1 MTTRVAGRVAILLMS
16 LMLAD
21 AAGAQPTAPP
31 DRDVDGVAGEIS
43 RAIAA
48 GDLDGAAG
56 KIAETL
62 REGADKVRPGLQ
74 SIAPLGKSQYV
85 DRVYARAYGK
95 TSKDLIDK
103 IMYEQNVLY
112 VRYLFSV
119 DQGGWRLIRFDMN
132 TELTAPFPKDWA
144 HIYP

>member
-1 MTTRVAGRVAILLMS
+1 MRITSLLIV
-16 LMLAD
+16 LVL
-21 AAGAQPTAPP
+21 AGAAAAQPAPP
-31 DRDVDGVAGEIS
+31 ADSAVDGTADQIS

-48 GDLDGAAG
+48 GDLDGAAS
-56 KIAETL
+56 KIADAL
-62 REGADKVRPGLQ
+62 RETADKVRPGLQ

-103 IMYEQNVLY
+103 IMFEQSILY

-132 TELTAPFPKDWA
+132 TELTAPFPKGWA